1 MLTGCKP
8 HSLQWSAVQG
18 LTSTSGTVLVA
29 GGSTAV
35 IIGIT
40 WGGVQSPWSS
50 GEVLAPLVV
59 GAVAMVAFFVYE
71 FIFAKNPL
79 VRLALV

>member
-1 MLTGCKP
+1 M
-8 HSLQWSAVQG
+8 
-18 LTSTSGTVLVA
+18 
-29 GGSTAV
+29 

-50 GEVLAPLVV
+50 GEVLAPLVA

-79 VRLALV
+79 VRLALGIALLSLMMPANHRCRR